1 MTMFLPW
8 RPVLLTGGPV
18 PAISTSVTEP
28 ETARLQQL
36 ATTATD
42 VLEVGSAF
50 GFSAIAMAL
59 AGAHVTAIDPHNQLG
74 SHPVAGGSL
83 EVMRGNLEAY
93 GVADRVQIIVEP
105 SQTALPTLVA
115 DDRQFG
121 MVFIDADHVEGAVA
135 HDVTWALKLLR
146 EGGVL
151 ACHDWDEGTCPGVR
165 AALERL
171 LGPPPELVDTLAIYR
186 P

>member
-1 MTMFLPW
+1 MTMLLPW
-8 RPVLLTGGPV
+8 RPVLLTRGPV
-18 PAISTSVTEP
+18 PAISTSVTEA
-28 ETARLQQL
+28 ETAKLQEL
-36 ATTATD
+36 AAQAGE

-59 AGAHVTAIDPHNQLG
+59 VGARVTAVDPHNQLG

-93 GVADRVQIIVEP
+93 GVSDRVEIIVAP

-115 DDRQFG
+115 DGRQYDLI
-121 MVFIDADHVEGAVA
+121 FIDADHVEDAVA
-135 HDVTWALKLLR
+135 HDITWALKLLR
-146 EGGVL
+146 DDGVL

-171 LGPPPELVDTLAIYR
+171 LGPPPELTDTLAVYR

>member
-1 MTMFLPW
+1 MTMLLPW
-8 RPVLLTGGPV
+8 RPVLLTRGPV
-18 PAISTSVTEP
+18 PAISTSVTEA

-36 ATTATD
+36 AADATD

-93 GVADRVQIIVEP
+93 GVADQVEIIVEP
-105 SQTALPTLVA
+105 SQSALPKLKPESY
-115 DDRQFG
+115 DL
-121 MVFIDADHVEGAVA
+121 VFIDADHTESAVA
-135 HDVTWALKLLR
+135 HDVEWALKLLKP
-146 EGGVL
+146 GGVL
-151 ACHDWDEGTCPGVR
+151 AAHDWDEGTCPGVR
-165 AALERL
+165 AALERI
-171 LGPPPELVDTLAIYR
+171 LGPPPELIDTLAVYQT
-186 P
+186 